1 MMTMNVQEL
10 LDQVVAV
17 LPISQDEVIYKG
29 IAAGVS
35 ERIVELK
42 RASGRLQAKY
52 DSTCQLE
59 QLMAARGVSPDD
71 HTLYT
76 DLLEWRAIDAELIEL
91 FHLLEIM

>member
-1 MMTMNVQEL
+1 MTIKVQEL
-10 LDQVVAV
+10 LDQVVTV

-29 IAAGVS
+29 IAAGIS

-42 RASGRLQAKY
+42 RARGQLQAKY
-52 DSTCQLE
+52 DSTSQLE

-76 DLLEWRAIDAELIEL
+76 DLLEWRAIDAETVVLRTLRE
-91 FHLLEIM
+91 HLG

>member
-52 DSTCQLE
+52 DSTSQLE
-59 QLMAARGVSPDD
+59 QLMAARGVSPDN